1 MLKDSSL
8 FDAFKLIV
16 RLPAL
21 QCNPVLPLIIHK
33 PHPLKAPPSKLLACA
48 YMLPIMGLHPPLP
61 SHLNLEKIV
70 QFSLVCKFGNPTNE
84 PASYLSHSMRLPTGE
99 LEFDGQGSHVADP
112 GLDLKVLALQYVHGP
127 PSGPVEPALQ
137 IQAVETE
144 LDNGESE
151 FVGHAKHVEI
161 LLAPTTAEYEPIPQS
176 VHV

>member
-1 MLKDSSL
+1 
-8 FDAFKLIV
+8 
-16 RLPAL
+16 
-21 QCNPVLPLIIHK
+21 
-33 PHPLKAPPSKLLACA
+33 
-48 YMLPIMGLHPPLP
+48 
-61 SHLNLEKIV
+61 
-70 QFSLVCKFGNPTNE
+70 
-84 PASYLSHSMRLPTGE
+84 MRLPTGE